1 MYATRTMLKY
11 LVLKSLDEIHVERGK
26 FQNLILLQLYD
37 IEANE
42 TDIEKL
48 HSRPEMTT
56 DIRY

>member
-11 LVLKSLDEIHVERGK
+11 LVLKILDEIHVERGK

-48 HSRPEMTT
+48 HSRPEVIT